1 MWPVAY
7 AINKLASKEEKQIVD
22 LIKRAIG

>member
-7 AINKLASKEEKQIVD
+7 AINELASKEEKQIID